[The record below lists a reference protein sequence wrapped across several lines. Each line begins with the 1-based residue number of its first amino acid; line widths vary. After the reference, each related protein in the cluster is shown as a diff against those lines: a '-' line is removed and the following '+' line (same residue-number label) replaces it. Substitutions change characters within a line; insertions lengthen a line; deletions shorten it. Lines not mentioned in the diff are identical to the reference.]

1 MKIKSYQTGV
11 VSLPREAGPLT
22 GGLGDGKSSTS
33 DFVTIKIQS
42 EDGTTGIGYAGFTS
56 SVMLKPLK
64 VTIDELLELIIN
76 QDSERIDAI
85 TNNLYSIAGA
95 GAPAGLLTRAIAG
108 IDVALWDLKGKFL
121 NQPIYKLLGGS
132 HNKVRTYASGY
143 LWRNFDLDR
152 LQKKASELIEEGYDA
167 MKFRMGGE
175 SSNAKEIERMKI
187 MREAVG
193 PEVTLMVD
201 VNQGWDVNTSI
212 TIGRKLEEFDLYW
225 LEDPVYHQDY
235 AGLSRIAETLDLPI
249 ANGEYHYGIE
259 PFKTLIDH
267 KSVDI
272 VLIDLLRAGGISQW
286 MKIAHLAEIN
296 NMKVASHLATEVLL
310 HCVAASKNGLWVE
323 HMPWT
328 FEMFEEEPIVKDGYM
343 ILPDGPGI
351 GVNFNESALEKYKH
365 QG

>member
-1 MKIKSYQTGV
+1 MKIQTYETSV

-33 DFVTIKIQS
+33 DFVTIKIHS
-42 EDGTTGIGYAGFTS
+42 DVGVVGIGYAGFTS
-56 SVMLKPLK
+56 SIMLKPLK
-64 VTIDELLELIIN
+64 VTIDALLEEIIGE
-76 QDSERIDAI
+76 DSDRIDSL
-85 TNNLYSIAGA
+85 TNKLYSLAGS
-95 GAPAGLLTRAIAG
+95 GAPAGLLTRAISG
-108 IDVALWDLKGKFL
+108 IDVALWDLKGKLL

-132 HNKVRTYASGY
+132 HNQVKTYASGY

-152 LQKKASELIEEGYDA
+152 LQKKASELIDEGYDA
-167 MKFRMGGE
+167 MKFRLGGE
-175 SSNAKEIERMKI
+175 DSPAKEIERMKV

-193 PEVTLMVD
+193 ADVTLMVD

-212 TIGRKLEEFDLYW
+212 SIGRKLEEYNLYW

-235 AGLSRIAETLDLPI
+235 AGLSRISNTLDIPI

-259 PFKTLIDH
+259 PFKTLIDY

-272 VLIDLLRAGGISQW
+272 VLIDLLRAGGISAW

-296 NMKVASHLATEVLL
+296 NLKIASHLATETLL
-310 HCVAASKNGLWVE
+310 HCVAASPNGLWVE

-328 FEMFEEEPIVKDGYM
+328 FAMFEHEPIVKDGYM
-343 ILPDGPGI
+343 ILSDAPGI
-351 GVNFNESALEKYKH
+351 GVDFDESALKKYKH